1 MNTTLTQNVNNTFYK
16 QRNALTGRD
25 GEIAVLVEDY
35 ADEYLWMVILKTSCP
50 SKTFRFTPYQEG
62 ANLSQSKNLI
72 AKEISE
78 KGGDSYIGCLDADQS
93 YLLRHHGNALGHDME
108 QTRYLFHTY
117 AYSRENLLCMPSTLA
132 QVFTAATSLQ
142 TMFSFDSFFKTLSNI
157 FYPLFILDLYMRS
170 ISGRVFNVDKWKHIL
185 PGEKAI
191 KAAFRQNTT
200 VSLVADVQKKV
211 NNAFKALKNSTDYHA
226 NDHAQFERELIAANT
241 YVNKDNCCLFVYGHE
256 LIEFV
261 MVFMQELGKK
271 ELDDEI
277 ARLNSQTTMKPQV
290 KQEKISHLKKEQKEF
305 KTVICSNT
313 GFVQQQS
320 PLFRLIQTDIS
331 SVL

>member
-1 MNTTLTQNVNNTFYK
+1 MNTTLVQNVNNTFYK

-25 GEIAVLVEDY
+25 GEITVLVEDY
-35 ADEYLWMVILKTSCP
+35 ADEYLWMVILKASCP
-50 SKTFRFTPYQEG
+50 GKNFRFTPYQEG
-62 ANLSQSKNLI
+62 ENLSQSKNLI
-72 AKEISE
+72 AKEIKE

-93 YLLRHHGNALGHDME
+93 YLLRHHGNTLGKDLE
-108 QTRYLFHTY
+108 ETSYLFHTY
-117 AYSRENLLCMPSTLA
+117 AYSRENLLCMPSTLT

-142 TMFSFDSFFKTLSNI
+142 TIFSFDSFFKDLSNVI
-157 FYPLFILDLYMRS
+157 YPLFILDLYMRS
-170 ISGRVFNVDKWKHIL
+170 INGRVFNVDKWKQIL

-191 KAAFRQNTT
+191 KAAFRQNNTA
-200 VSLVADVQKKV
+200 SIVADVQKKV
-211 NNAFKALKNSTDYHA
+211 NNALKPLKNSTGYQA

-241 YVNKDNCCLFVYGHE
+241 YVNQDNCCLFVYGHE

-261 MVFMQELGKK
+261 TVLMQELGKK
-271 ELDDEI
+271 ELEDEI
-277 ARLNSQTTMKPQV
+277 ARLNAQTTMKPQV
-290 KQEKISHLKKEQKEF
+290 KQEKISHLKKEQKDF

-320 PLFRLIQTDIS
+320 PLFQLIQTDL